1 MKAIKFTGLVL
12 AAALLSVKVMAQ
24 TEELKVPLSDPGKPY
39 KLSVALISG
48 SITITG
54 YDGKEVIIEASTD
67 GQAKR
72 KHENRD
78 EARQGGMKRIN
89 TNGGLDITAKEKNN
103 EVTIGSDIPMRN
115 TSLNIKIPQGVS
127 NLKIDCV
134 NNGAITVSNVSG
146 NIEATNIN
154 GSVLINDVSGSVV
167 ASSVNGNIRVSFKS
181 IDSKAPMAFSTLNGN
196 VDLTLPANLKANV
209 KLKSD
214 RGGIYTD
221 FDITAADK
229 ESKVTRSTK
238 DGMYRVTIDETVY
251 GKING
256 GGPELMM
263 KTMNGSLYLHKAK

>member
-12 AAALLSVKVMAQ
+12 AAALLSIKVMAQ

-39 KLSVALISG
+39 KLSVALVSG

-54 YDGKEVIIEASTD
+54 YSGKEIVIEASGD
-67 GQAKR
+67 APSRR
-72 KHENRD
+72 KHEDRD

-103 EVTIGSDIPMRN
+103 TVTIGSDIPMKN
-115 TSLNIKIPQGVS
+115 TNLNIKIPQGVS
-127 NLKIDCV
+127 NLKIECV
-134 NNGAITVSNVSG
+134 NNGNITVSNVSG

-154 GSVLINDVSGSVV
+154 GNVYLNDVSGSVV
-167 ASSVNGNIRVSFKS
+167 ASSVNGTVKVSFVS
-181 IDSKAPMAFSTLNGN
+181 VDSKAPMAFSTLNGN
-196 VDLTLPANLKANV
+196 VDVTFPANLKANV

-221 FDITAADK
+221 FDIDADK
-229 ESKVTRSTK
+229 DTKVNKSAK
-238 DGMYRVTIDETVY
+238 NGMYRLTIDETVS